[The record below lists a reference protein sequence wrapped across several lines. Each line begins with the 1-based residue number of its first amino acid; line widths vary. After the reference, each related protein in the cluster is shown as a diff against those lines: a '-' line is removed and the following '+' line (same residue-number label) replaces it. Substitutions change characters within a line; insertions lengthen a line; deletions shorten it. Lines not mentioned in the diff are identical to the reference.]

1 RRAPKLLVVGWGGGW
16 LRSIVRPRHR
26 PRGSRF
32 FSRRDR
38 RIQIGFSLLAPI
50 FLEGHGI
57 AKIVQQGHNVGHKCR
72 PHVPAKYLVRLKY
85 QNDVRN
91 QR

>member
-1 RRAPKLLVVGWGGGW
+1 MCSNDNL
-16 LRSIVRPRHR
+16 SYNT
-26 PRGSRF
+26 
-32 FSRRDR
+32 
-38 RIQIGFSLLAPI
+38 
-50 FLEGHGI
+50 
-57 AKIVQQGHNVGHKCR
+57 VQQGHNVGYKCR

>member
-1 RRAPKLLVVGWGGGW
+1 RGW

-38 RIQIGFSLLAPI
+38 RIR
-50 FLEGHGI
+50 
-57 AKIVQQGHNVGHKCR
+57 IVQQGHNVGHKCR